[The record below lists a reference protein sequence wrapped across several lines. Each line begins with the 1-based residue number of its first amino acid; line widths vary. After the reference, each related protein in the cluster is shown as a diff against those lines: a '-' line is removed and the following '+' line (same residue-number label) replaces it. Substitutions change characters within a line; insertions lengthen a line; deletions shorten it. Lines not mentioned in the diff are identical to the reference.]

1 MGQKISKDD
10 LRKRALLPYSAL
22 PRPFLRWVGSK
33 RSHAL
38 HLIDALP
45 ETINTYWEPF
55 LGSGSLFFLLE
66 PEHAVLSDSCGPL
79 VDTFKAVRDGPRSI
93 IARYSQFSVMD
104 EEAFYRVRSEPEPVN
119 RFERAARFLYLNRA
133 CWNGLY
139 RVNSKGQFNV
149 PYGRPHSDSPIDE
162 ENLVACSSLLKQKDV
177 RIMLSDFDAVLG
189 GAKKGDLV
197 FLDPP
202 YVTQHNNNGFVDYNQ
217 RLFSWSDQIR
227 LAATAEKLR
236 MKGVHV
242 IVTNAA
248 HSDVLALYP
257 NFQYFEFE
265 RSSTLAAN
273 SSKRGRV
280 AEAVLYNSVPTK

>member
-119 RFERAARFLYLNRA
+119 RFERAARFL
-133 CWNGLY
+133 
-139 RVNSKGQFNV
+139 
-149 PYGRPHSDSPIDE
+149 
-162 ENLVACSSLLKQKDV
+162 
-177 RIMLSDFDAVLG
+177 
-189 GAKKGDLV
+189 
-197 FLDPP
+197 
-202 YVTQHNNNGFVDYNQ
+202 
-217 RLFSWSDQIR
+217 
-227 LAATAEKLR
+227 
-236 MKGVHV
+236 
-242 IVTNAA
+242 
-248 HSDVLALYP
+248 
-257 NFQYFEFE
+257 
-265 RSSTLAAN
+265 
-273 SSKRGRV
+273 
-280 AEAVLYNSVPTK
+280 